1 MDDLLI
7 ASSDIEHCLSNTVTV
22 LNHLAWCGCKV
33 SQKKA
38 QICQQRVTYLGFQL
52 QEGTRSSLAN
62 RKQTICN
69 LDIPKS
75 RRQLQGFL
83 GMAGF
88 CHIWTS
94 NFGLIAKPLYHDLKS
109 ADSEPL
115 VWTGDCQKAYE
126 TLKLKFMTA
135 RALGLPDLQKEF
147 KLYVQGLALGALMQ
161 SVGDIPRPVA
171 YLSKQLDTTAAS
183 WPPCLRSV
191 AATCDLLK

>member
-1 MDDLLI
+1 
-7 ASSDIEHCLSNTVTV
+7 
-22 LNHLAWCGCKV
+22 
-33 SQKKA
+33 
-38 QICQQRVTYLGFQL
+38 
-52 QEGTRSSLAN
+52 
-62 RKQTICN
+62 
-69 LDIPKS
+69 
-75 RRQLQGFL
+75 
-83 GMAGF
+83 MAGF
-88 CHIWTS
+88 CHIWTP